1 MFFIVRTKSTKEIL
15 GIVDERMVLRPE
27 AVGTMVDDLWRNWTG
42 HILPDEWISEDC
54 MRAATWTV
62 IEKNVVDSVKH
73 CQDWWYWKEIS
84 QAEFETYRDLHGFKV
99 FTDGTNETT
108 TRT

>member
-27 AVGTMVDDLWRNWTG
+27 VVDTMVDDLWRKWAG
-42 HILPDEWISEDC
+42 HILHDGWISEDC
-54 MRAATWTV
+54 MRAATWTI
-62 IEKNVVDSVKH
+62 IEKNVPVKH
-73 CQDWWYWKEIS
+73 RQDWWYWKEIS
-84 QAEFETYRDLHGFKV
+84 QAEFETYRDLYGFKV
-99 FTDGTNETT
+99 FMNGNT